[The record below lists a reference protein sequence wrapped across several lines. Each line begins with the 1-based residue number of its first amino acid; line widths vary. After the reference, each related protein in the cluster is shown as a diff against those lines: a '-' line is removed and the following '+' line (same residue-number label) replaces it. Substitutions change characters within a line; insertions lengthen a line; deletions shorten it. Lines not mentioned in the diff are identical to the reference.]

1 MSMDVSRFRL
11 WDRRKR
17 VGIIITISVV
27 SVTALCFS
35 PRIPL
40 GSSYHDFADKRAI
53 LGIPNGLDVLSN
65 LPFVFVGVWGIAWL
79 FLKSTV
85 AAFTDPRERL
95 PYLVFFAGVALTGVG
110 SFWYHLSPGDS
121 RLPWDL
127 LPMTCSFM
135 SMVVA
140 VVMERINVRAG
151 LSIFL
156 SLLLFG
162 MASVAYWYFTG
173 DYRFYLFVQFF
184 PPILLAA
191 IIVLFPP
198 RYTHSDFLL
207 VAFIFYLVAK
217 LFEVY
222 DSQIFALREFVS
234 GHSLKHV
241 TAALSCFWIL
251 LVLKKR
257 RLIGKTFEGNQVRFA
272 AYSNKLI

>member
-1 MSMDVSRFRL
+1 MDVSWFRL

-17 VGIIITISVV
+17 VGILITISLV
-27 SVTALCFS
+27 SLTALCFV

-40 GSSYHDFADKRAI
+40 GSSYHDFADKRPI
-53 LGIPNGLDVLSN
+53 WGIPNGLDVLSN
-65 LPFVFVGVWGIAWL
+65 LPFVFVGLWGVAWL
-79 FLKSTV
+79 LLKSTA

-95 PYLVFFAGVALTGVG
+95 PYIVFFAGVALTGAG

-135 SMVVA
+135 SIVVGQ
-140 VVMERINVRAG
+140 VMERINVRAG

-156 SLLLFG
+156 PLLLFG
-162 MASVAYWYFTG
+162 MASVVYWDCTG

-191 IIVLFPP
+191 IILFFPP
-198 RYTHSDFLL
+198 KYTHSDLLL
-207 VAFIFYLVAK
+207 VAFIFYVAAK

-222 DSQIFALREFVS
+222 DSQIYALGELVS

-251 LVLKKR
+251 LILIKR
-257 RLIGKTFEGNQVRFA
+257 RAIGRTSEGSQTRLVTYKR
-272 AYSNKLI
+272 KLI

>member
-1 MSMDVSRFRL
+1 MDGSRFIL

-17 VGIIITISVV
+17 VGILITISLVALA
-27 SVTALCFS
+27 ALCFV

-53 LGIPNGLDVLSN
+53 WGIPNGLDVLSN
-65 LPFVFVGVWGIAWL
+65 LPFVFVGVWGTAWL
-79 FLKSTV
+79 FLKST
-85 AAFTDPRERL
+85 AATFTDPRERI
-95 PYLVFFAGVALTGVG
+95 PYLVFFAGAALTGAG

-135 SMVVA
+135 SIVVGLI
-140 VVMERINVRAG
+140 MERINVRAG

-156 SLLLFG
+156 PLLLFG

-191 IIVLFPP
+191 IILLFPP
-198 RYTHSDFLL
+198 KYTHSDLLL
-207 VAFIFYLVAK
+207 VAFIFYVAAK

-222 DSQIFALREFVS
+222 DSQIYAFGEFVS
-234 GHSLKHV
+234 GHSLKHMS
-241 TAALSCFWIL
+241 AALSCFLIF

-257 RLIGKTFEGNQVRFA
+257 HVIGRTSEGSQVRFVE
-272 AYSNKLI
+272 YKGKLI

>member
-1 MSMDVSRFRL
+1 MDVSWFRL

-17 VGIIITISVV
+17 VGILITISLV
-27 SVTALCFS
+27 SLTALCFV

-53 LGIPNGLDVLSN
+53 WGIPTGLDVLSN
-65 LPFVFVGVWGIAWL
+65 LPFVFVGLWGVAWL
-79 FLKSTV
+79 LLKSTA

-95 PYLVFFAGVALTGVG
+95 PYIVFFGGVAVTGAG
-110 SFWYHLSPGDS
+110 AFWYHLSPGDS

-127 LPMTCSFM
+127 LPMTRSFM
-135 SMVVA
+135 SIVVGQ
-140 VVMERINVRAG
+140 VMERINVRAG

-156 SLLLFG
+156 PLLLFG
-162 MASVAYWYFTG
+162 MASVIYWYFTG
-173 DYRFYLFVQFF
+173 VYRFYLFVQFF
-184 PPILLAA
+184 PSILLAA

-198 RYTHSDFLL
+198 KYTHSDLL
-207 VAFIFYLVAK
+207 LIAFIFYVAAK

-222 DSQIFALREFVS
+222 DSQIYGLGEFVS

-251 LVLKKR
+251 LILMKR
-257 RLIGKTFEGNQVRFA
+257 CAIGRTSEGSQTRLVTYKR
-272 AYSNKLI
+272 KLI

>member
-1 MSMDVSRFRL
+1 MDVSRFRL

-17 VGIIITISVV
+17 VGILIMISLI
-27 SVTALCFS
+27 SLTALCFV

-65 LPFVFVGVWGIAWL
+65 LPFAFVGVWGIAWL
-79 FLKSTV
+79 FLKSTA

-95 PYLVFFAGVALTGVG
+95 PYIVFFAGVAFTGAG

-135 SMVVA
+135 SIVVG

-156 SLLLFG
+156 PLLLFG
-162 MASVAYWYFTG
+162 MTSVAYWDFTG

-191 IIVLFPP
+191 IILLFPP
-198 RYTHSDFLL
+198 KYTHSDLLL
-207 VAFIFYLVAK
+207 VAFIFYVAAK

-222 DSQIFALREFVS
+222 DRQVYALGEFVS

-251 LVLKKR
+251 LVLIKR
-257 RLIGKTFEGNQVRFA
+257 RAIGRTSEGSQVRFA
-272 AYSNKLI
+272 AYNNKLI

>member
-1 MSMDVSRFRL
+1 M
-11 WDRRKR
+11 R
-17 VGIIITISVV
+17 VGIIITISLV
-27 SVTALCFS
+27 SVTALCFA
-35 PRIPL
+35 PPIPL
-40 GSSYHDFADKRAI
+40 GSSYHHFADKRAI
-53 LGIPNGLDVLSN
+53 FGIPNGFDVLSN
-65 LPFVFVGVWGIAWL
+65 LPFVLVGIWGIGWL
-79 FLKSTV
+79 FLRSTV

-95 PYLVFFAGVALTGVG
+95 PYIVFFAGVALTGVG

-135 SMVVA
+135 SIVVST
-140 VVMERINVRAG
+140 VMERINVRAG

-156 SLLLFG
+156 PLLLFG
-162 MASVAYWYFTG
+162 SASVAYWYFTG

-191 IIVLFPP
+191 IIVFFPP
-198 RYTHSDFLL
+198 RYTHSDLL
-207 VAFIFYLVAK
+207 LIAFICYVAAK

-222 DSQIFALREFVS
+222 DSQIYALGEFVS

-257 RLIGKTFEGNQVRFA
+257 RAIDRISGGSQVRFVA
-272 AYSNKLI
+272 FKNKLI

>member
-1 MSMDVSRFRL
+1 MDVSRFRI

-17 VGIIITISVV
+17 VGILITISVV
-27 SVTALCFS
+27 SLTALCFV
-35 PRIPL
+35 PPIPL

-65 LPFVFVGVWGIAWL
+65 LPFVFVGVWGVAWL
-79 FLKSTV
+79 FLKSTA

-95 PYLVFFAGVALTGVG
+95 PYIVFFAGVALTGVG

-135 SMVVA
+135 SIVVGL
-140 VVMERINVRAG
+140 VMERINVRAG

-156 SLLLFG
+156 PLLLLG
-162 MASVAYWYFTG
+162 MASVAYWDFTG

-191 IIVLFPP
+191 IILLFPP
-198 RYTHSDFLL
+198 KYTHSDLLL
-207 VAFIFYLVAK
+207 VAFIFYVAAK

-222 DSQIFALREFVS
+222 DSQIYALGGIVS

-251 LVLKKR
+251 LVLIKR
-257 RLIGKTFEGNQVRFA
+257 RAIGRTSEGSQVRFA
-272 AYSNKLI
+272 AYNNKLI

>member
-1 MSMDVSRFRL
+1 
-11 WDRRKR
+11 
-17 VGIIITISVV
+17 VGILITISVV
-27 SVTALCFS
+27 SLTALCFV
-35 PRIPL
+35 PPIPL

-65 LPFVFVGVWGIAWL
+65 LPFVFVGVWGVAWL
-79 FLKSTV
+79 FLKSTA

-95 PYLVFFAGVALTGVG
+95 PYIVFFAGVALTGVG

-135 SMVVA
+135 SIVVGL
-140 VVMERINVRAG
+140 VMERINVRAG

-156 SLLLFG
+156 PLLLLG
-162 MASVAYWYFTG
+162 MASVAYWDFTG

-191 IIVLFPP
+191 IILLFPP
-198 RYTHSDFLL
+198 KYTHSDLLL
-207 VAFIFYLVAK
+207 VAFIFYVAAK

-222 DSQIFALREFVS
+222 DSQIYALGGIVS

-251 LVLKKR
+251 LVLIKR
-257 RLIGKTFEGNQVRFA
+257 RAIGRTSEGSQVRFA
-272 AYSNKLI
+272 AYNNKLI

>member
-1 MSMDVSRFRL
+1 MDVSWFRL

-17 VGIIITISVV
+17 VGILITISLV
-27 SVTALCFS
+27 SLTALCFL

-40 GSSYHDFADKRAI
+40 GSSYHDFADKRPI
-53 LGIPNGLDVLSN
+53 WGIPNGLDVLSN
-65 LPFVFVGVWGIAWL
+65 FPFVFVGVWGVAWL
-79 FLKSTV
+79 FLKSTA

-95 PYLVFFAGVALTGVG
+95 PYIVFFTGVALTGAG
-110 SFWYHLSPGDS
+110 SFWYHLAPGDS

-135 SMVVA
+135 SIVVSQ
-140 VVMERINVRAG
+140 VMERINVRAG

-156 SLLLFG
+156 ALLLFG
-162 MASVAYWYFTG
+162 MASVVYWYCTG

-198 RYTHSDFLL
+198 KYTHSDLLL
-207 VAFIFYLVAK
+207 VAFIFYVAAK

-222 DSQIFALREFVS
+222 DVQIYALGEFVS

-251 LVLKKR
+251 LMLIKR
-257 RLIGKTFEGNQVRFA
+257 RAIGRTSEGSQTRFV
-272 AYSNKLI
+272 AYKSKLI

>member
-1 MSMDVSRFRL
+1 MDVSRFRL

-17 VGIIITISVV
+17 VGILITISLV
-27 SVTALCFS
+27 SVAALCFV

-40 GSSYHDFADKRAI
+40 GSSYHDFADKRTI

-79 FLKSTV
+79 FLKSTA

-95 PYLVFFAGVALTGVG
+95 PYIVFFAGVALTGAG

-135 SMVVA
+135 SIVVG

-156 SLLLFG
+156 PLLLFG
-162 MASVAYWYFTG
+162 MASVAYWDFTG

-191 IIVLFPP
+191 IILLFPP
-198 RYTHSDFLL
+198 KYTHSDLLL
-207 VAFIFYLVAK
+207 VAFIFYVAAK

-222 DSQIFALREFVS
+222 DRHLYALGGFVS

-241 TAALSCFWIL
+241 TAALSCLWIL
-251 LVLKKR
+251 LVLIKR
-257 RLIGKTFEGNQVRFA
+257 RVIGRTSEGSQISFA
-272 AYSNKLI
+272 AYSNKHI

>member
-1 MSMDVSRFRL
+1 MDVSWFRL

-17 VGIIITISVV
+17 VGILITISLV
-27 SVTALCFS
+27 SLTALCFL

-40 GSSYHDFADKRAI
+40 GSSYHDFADKRPI
-53 LGIPNGLDVLSN
+53 WGIPNGLDVLSN
-65 LPFVFVGVWGIAWL
+65 LPFVFVGVWGVAWL
-79 FLKSTV
+79 FLKSTA

-95 PYLVFFAGVALTGVG
+95 PYIVFFAGVALTGAG
-110 SFWYHLSPGDS
+110 SFWYHLAPGDS

-135 SMVVA
+135 SIVVGQ
-140 VVMERINVRAG
+140 VMERINVKAG

-156 SLLLFG
+156 PLLLFG
-162 MASVAYWYFTG
+162 MASVVYWYCTG

-198 RYTHSDFLL
+198 KYTHSDLLL
-207 VAFIFYLVAK
+207 VAFIFYVAAK
-217 LFEVY
+217 LFELY
-222 DSQIFALREFVS
+222 DVQIYALGEFVS

-251 LVLKKR
+251 LMLIKR
-257 RLIGKTFEGNQVRFA
+257 RAIGRTSEGSQTRFV
-272 AYSNKLI
+272 AYKSKLI